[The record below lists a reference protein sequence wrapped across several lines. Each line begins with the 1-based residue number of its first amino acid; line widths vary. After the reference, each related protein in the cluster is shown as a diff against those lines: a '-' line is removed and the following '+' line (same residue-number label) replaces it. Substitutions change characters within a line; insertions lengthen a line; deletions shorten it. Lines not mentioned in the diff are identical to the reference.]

1 MIRDP
6 GIRFI
11 AYLKLFKCAL
21 FLFSGFGLLHLLRV
35 DSTETILRWLD
46 NFPVDPG
53 KRHVQGLL
61 LKASFIEGRQLK
73 ELSLGSFLLAGLSLF
88 EGLAL
93 LMQKPWAKYFTVMVM
108 ASFIPLELWKLMEG
122 FGAIKVAITVTNV
135 AIVWYLALRIKNER
149 SR

>member
-1 MIRDP
+1 MVRDP
-6 GIRFI
+6 GIRMI

-21 FLFSGFGLLHLLRV
+21 FIFSGFGLLHLLHV
-35 DSTETILRWLD
+35 DTTETMLRWLD

-53 KRHVQGLL
+53 NRHIQGLL
-61 LKASFIEGRQLK
+61 MKASFIEGRQLK
-73 ELSLGSFLLAGLSLF
+73 ELSLGSFLLAGLF

-93 LMQKPWAKYFTVMVM
+93 LLQKPWAKYFSVMVM
-108 ASFIPLELWKLMEG
+108 ASFIPLELWKPMAG
-122 FGAIKVAITVTNV
+122 FGALKVLLVVTNV